1 MSLLGKEKFSTLTTL
16 LFFFTFS
23 NTKPEVMNSNTDMPS
38 NDYSCIY
45 VTQVTQVE
53 IVRKHEQRDS
63 LPI

>member
-23 NTKPEVMNSNTDMPS
+23 NSKPEVMNSNTDILS

-45 VTQVTQVE
+45 VTQVTQIE
-53 IVRKHEQRDS
+53 I
-63 LPI
+63 